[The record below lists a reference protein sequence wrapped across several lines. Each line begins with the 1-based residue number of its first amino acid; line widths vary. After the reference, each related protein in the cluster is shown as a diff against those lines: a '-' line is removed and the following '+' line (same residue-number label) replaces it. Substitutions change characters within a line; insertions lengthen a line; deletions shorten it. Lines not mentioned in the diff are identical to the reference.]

1 MKLITDKDG
10 AVVQGFAPKS
20 GKVIDQ
26 GVYTPLRDEVIF
38 LGIDVDITIDGIT
51 ITYPIG
57 SVLVLAQG
65 SSVEFGVSTPV
76 HCL

>member
-20 GKVIDQ
+20 GKVIEQ
-26 GVYTPLRDEVIF
+26 GVYTPLKDEVVF
-38 LGIDVDITIDGIT
+38 LGVDVDITMDGVT
-51 ITYPIG
+51 LTYPVG
-57 SVLVLAQG
+57 SVLILAQG
-65 SSVEFGVSTPV
+65 VSVEFGTATPV